1 MAKKKIETYSQCRF
15 VKEDTG
21 TSRVE
26 TVGHIDARA
35 AKVGAR
41 VTLKGVSGTWRIE
54 HAGSPGPRPNH
65 GWGGMD

>member
-1 MAKKKIETYSQCRF
+1 MAKKIETYSQCRF

-21 TSRVE
+21 ASRVE
-26 TVGHIDARA
+26 TTGYIDARA

-41 VTLKGVSGTWRIE
+41 MTLKGVPGTWRIT
-54 HAGSPGPRPNH
+54 HAGAPSSRPHH